1 MCVTFFSHFSSETVP
16 SKDQCTSNAPSS
28 IVDGSSITATS
39 VLNNDSNVDRPVTP
53 PPSYSEA
60 VSLGVPEASDLSNE
74 EDGMNNKEA
83 SSATNP
89 MWYHEGPS
97 SSNKVEREP
106 SEEEQ
111 IRAALKNVSR
121 HICSASVSLP
131 YTMESQLNNERCSY
145 D

>member
-1 MCVTFFSHFSSETVP
+1 MSFFCCFSSDTIP
-16 SKDQCTSNAPSS
+16 SKDHCASNAPSS
-28 IVDGSSITATS
+28 IVDGSSITANS
-39 VLNNDSNVDRPVTP
+39 VLNNDSNAERPVTP

-60 VSLGVPEASDLSNE
+60 VSLSVPEASDLSNE

-106 SEEEQ
+106 SDEEQ

-121 HICSASVSLP
+121 LLCSDICYLVINGNVEFTA
-131 YTMESQLNNERCSY
+131 
-145 D
+145 